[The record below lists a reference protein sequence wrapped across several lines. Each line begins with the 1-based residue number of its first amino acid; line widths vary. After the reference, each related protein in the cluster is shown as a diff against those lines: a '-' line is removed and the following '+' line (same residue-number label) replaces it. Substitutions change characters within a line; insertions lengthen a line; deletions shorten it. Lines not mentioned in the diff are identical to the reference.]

1 MLGSLARKLRLYGM
15 DVLYAAHAQDL
26 YLLTEA
32 VSKGRILLTADNQLH
47 EQATRRGARSILLTE
62 NTDQDRLVSL
72 FRVLGVKPSAIAP
85 GSSRCP
91 SCNGQL
97 VRTSRLKIHD
107 RLPSRVSRRHRTFYR
122 CVSCGKL
129 FWEGSHW
136 RRISLMS
143 KYVTRKLA
151 EGKAKMDGL

>member
-15 DVLYAAHAQDL
+15 DVLYTAHTQDSD
-26 YLLTEA
+26 LLTDA
-32 VSKGRILLTADNQLH
+32 VSEGRILLTADNQLH
-47 EQATRRGARSILLTE
+47 EQATRRGARSILLKD

-72 FRVLGVKPSAIAP
+72 FRVLGVKPSAVAP

-91 SCNGQL
+91 SCNGEL
-97 VRTSRLKIHD
+97 VRTPRLKIHD
-107 RLPSRVSRRHRTFYR
+107 QLPSRVSQNHRTFYR

-143 KYVTRKLA
+143 KYVTGKLA
-151 EGKAKMDGL
+151 QENTKMEEH